1 MAYKAP
7 IWEDGKSPAISAE
20 NLNNLSQAAEGA
32 QVLYGN
38 SAPTSS
44 TEGAVGQFY
53 LVVVADSD
61 GNYPLYQ
68 CVAIANGS
76 YTWRDIFAISTS
88 LASKLGLTTPA
99 TVEDALN
106 ALVPAQYNGKSAQR
120 VSVITESINFIAP
133 DNIIG
138 KIHVMLFGGGGGGGG
153 YSTSYYHSGG
163 GGGGGHMVEAD
174 IVVNPGQSYP
184 IIIGAGGDGGANGA
198 NGTSGK
204 KGGATTGFGLTAE
217 GGDGGGGG
225 TSSGG
230 GRGGNGGAGGG
241 GGSLRVDTAS
251 NGKTGPAGGNGS
263 YGGGG
268 AGGGLGGGGSR
279 VYTNG
284 GAGGAGGTYGGGGA
298 GGNATKGGDTPSS
311 AAPKGGVG
319 GAGGTYGGRG
329 SDGKSFAS
337 GSYDGTIS
345 TLSSGGTAVDSVS
358 TFFSPYFL
366 ILKELL
372 YASGGTESGSE
383 LGGGGY
389 GDLFLSGIGRG
400 GGGYGAHATGSGG
413 AGYGDGGSALTAGGG
428 GGGFFSFGAR
438 GGDGGSPGKAGQSGV
453 ACLIYYVSLEEETT

>member
-20 NLNNLSQAAEGA
+20 NLNALSQAAEGA

-38 SAPTSS
+38 SAPASS

-53 LVVVADSD
+53 LVVAADSD
-61 GNYPLYQ
+61 GGYPLYQ

-76 YTWRDIFAISTS
+76 YTWRNVLSISAN

-120 VSVITESINFIAP
+120 VSIITESTNFIVP
-133 DNIIG
+133 NNIIG

-163 GGGGGHMVEAD
+163 GGGGGHMVEVD
-174 IVVNPGQSYP
+174 ISVTPGQTCP
-184 IIIGAGGDGGANGA
+184 IVIGAGGDGGKSGA
-198 NGTSGK
+198 TGASGG
-204 KGGATTGFGLTAE
+204 KGGSTTAFGLTAE

-230 GRGGNGGAGGG
+230 GRGGNGGTGGG
-241 GGSLRVDTAS
+241 GGNLRVDEAS
-251 NGKTGPAGGNGS
+251 NGKTGSVGGNGS

-268 AGGGLGGGGSR
+268 AGGGLGGGGKY

-284 GAGGAGGTYGGGGA
+284 GNGGNGGTYGGGGA
-298 GGNATKGGDTPSS
+298 GGDATKGSGTSS
-311 AAPKGGVG
+311 SLVVSGGTG

-329 SDGKSFAS
+329 ANGKSFAS
-337 GSYDGTIS
+337 GSYNSTIS
-345 TLSSGGTAVDSVS
+345 TLSSGGTAIDAVS

-366 ILKELL
+366 ILKGLL
-372 YASGGTESGSE
+372 YASAGTRSGSE

-389 GDLFLSGIGRG
+389 GDLFLSGTGSG
-400 GGGYGAHATGSGG
+400 GGGYGASAAGSGG
-413 AGYGDGGSALTAGGG
+413 AGYGDKGSSQDYGGG
-428 GGGFFSFGAR
+428 GGGFFEYGAR
-438 GGDGGSPGKAGQSGV
+438 GGDGGSPGTAGQSGV
-453 ACLIYYVSLEEETT
+453 ACLIYYVSLEEETI